1 MDSTVKDLKA
11 MAKAMEELQLNLEP
25 VRDKALDQKAFYTG
39 YAQCA
44 EQMIKVIATRMQHFK
59 NQVKE
64 LETGELVE
72 YKQPEEPVEEPVE
85 EKAEAPLV
93 VDPEPK
99 PKNGRRKRKT
109 KETQA

>member
-1 MDSTVKDLKA
+1 MKDLKA

-64 LETGELVE
+64 LETGEILE
-72 YKQPEEPVEEPVE
+72 YKQPEEPVE